1 MMGSLN
7 SDSDI
12 IIGYNSAINDDQTL
26 IDINSDS
33 RKYSGIWRLLLD
45 DNA

>member
-1 MMGSLN
+1 MMGLLN
-7 SDSDI
+7 SDSEI
-12 IIGYNSAINDDQTL
+12 VIGYNSAINDDQTI